1 MIQKY
6 YILSPVQK
14 VDLYVTT
21 LLFILLF
28 LMLRPVLLS
37 LPISGR
43 DILNMAILFFVWL
56 GLTVTA
62 RNAVSIASKQMSD
75 TGL

>member
-28 LMLRPVLLS
+28 VLLRPVLLG
-37 LPISGR
+37 LPIYGR
-43 DILNMAILFFVWL
+43 DVMNMSILFFVWL

-62 RNAVSIASKQMSD
+62 RNALSIASKQMSD
-75 TGL
+75 HGL